1 MSRASGASAVPSVRA
16 PSLSGSVLERAGMLR
31 DRRQELQRQ
40 LEQVEQLV
48 RVKVRLGLG
57 LAQVRVRPEPE
68 PEPEPLTLTLT
79 LNPNPNQVEQLL
91 RATVPSTQRS
101 ILLES
106 AAKPTE
112 GNSLSRAQPTNGP
125 SRAVARGAAPPPPDT
140 PPLGFGPG

>member
-40 LEQVEQLV
+40 LEQVDLQLELV

-68 PEPEPLTLTLT
+68 PEP
-79 LNPNPNQVEQLL
+79 
-91 RATVPSTQRS
+91 
-101 ILLES
+101 
-106 AAKPTE
+106 
-112 GNSLSRAQPTNGP
+112 
-125 SRAVARGAAPPPPDT
+125 
-140 PPLGFGPG
+140 